1 MPSTPMKPRVNSVE
15 RISNCSFCLLHKT
28 RLCSAV
34 TKMGGSE
41 ADLYPTMP
49 KIEVS
54 KHTISARQMIH
65 HPKEFSEYVLFICS
79 GQAVSSIGLADG
91 RRQILSIL
99 LPGDVVFWTALFE
112 PMSGRL
118 VEAIQDSTYR
128 RVRRD
133 QFHAVLF
140 GFPDLFEIFI
150 EACSQEKAQAD
161 QIALSLGRRSAAE
174 RIARLILNLMERLTE
189 RDLMNGQTMEF
200 HLRLRHIADATGL
213 TPVHASKVLS
223 QLQRTGIIELQK
235 RSLTITDVAELRQVA
250 GP

>member
-1 MPSTPMKPRVNSVE
+1 
-15 RISNCSFCLLHKT
+15 
-28 RLCSAV
+28 
-34 TKMGGSE
+34 MGRSE
-41 ADLYPTMP
+41 ADLNPVMP
-49 KIEVS
+49 KIEIS

-118 VEAIQDSTYR
+118 VEAIEDSTYR
-128 RVRRD
+128 RIKRNL
-133 QFHAVLF
+133 FHALLF
-140 GFPDLFEIFI
+140 ESPDLFEIFI

-161 QIALSLGRRSAAE
+161 QMALSLGRRSATE
-174 RIARLILNLMERLTE
+174 RIARLILNLTERLAE
-189 RDLMNGQTMEF
+189 RGLMSGQTMEF

-223 QLQRTGIIELQK
+223 QFQRAGIIELQK
-235 RSLTITDVAELRQVA
+235 RSLTITNVTELRQVA